1 MRLSVDGLSRVLE
14 CLAAGAGGLGA
25 VVICEGA
32 LSREELQRL
41 EGQAQHA
48 KVPTQVLPRDRFL
61 AHPACPA
68 GCRSTFALLDY
79 EETEGLD
86 DLLELPVANRG
97 ILALDGITDPGNLGA
112 MIRSAVW
119 FGITDLILPKNN
131 AAALNEAVLLRSA
144 GALAHARIYRVNNL
158 VRALEQLKEAGYW
171 ILGTSLGAKEELAG
185 ADLSGPLV
193 MVIGSEG
200 KGMRRL
206 VEQSCDRLVKL
217 GAPQSPIGSLNAS
230 AFTAVLLYQRWLSCA
245 GKK

>member
-1 MRLSVDGLSRVLE
+1 V
-14 CLAAGAGGLGA
+14 
-25 VVICEGA
+25 
-32 LSREELQRL
+32 
-41 EGQAQHA
+41 GQAQHA
-48 KVPTQVLPRDRFL
+48 GVTVETLPRDRFL
-61 AHPACPA
+61 AHPSCPA
-68 GCRSTFALLDY
+68 GCRSVFALLNY
-79 EETEGLD
+79 EETEGLE
-86 DLLELPVANRG
+86 DLLDLPVGDRG

-119 FGITDLILPKNN
+119 FGVTDLILPRNN

-171 ILGTSLGAKEELAG
+171 ILGTSLTAKEDLAG

-206 VEQSCDRLVKL
+206 VEASCDRLVKL
-217 GAPQSPIGSLNAS
+217 AAPRAPIGSLNAS

-245 GKK
+245 GKP